1 VVANMVLDEHGR
13 ASALDSREL
22 YRQARTAGFLYQA
35 ALRAE
40 LTRRLGVAWGPVT
53 RGHAEIVGVPD
64 KLRTLFSKR
73 RQQIEEVL
81 AELHEQS
88 ARAAQLATLATRTAK
103 DSRTPAQPL
112 RERWADEARDVGV
125 TPESL
130 SACLGRASSDD
141 ARLPTVDDAA
151 STLLTPAG
159 LTRES
164 STFDRRDALRG
175 LAELAWGGADV
186 DDLESLAEQ
195 LVTSAGV
202 VPLATAGPDR
212 RYSTAELLTVEQRG
226 LAVATALRA
235 PAVIDQDGI
244 ESALA
249 SRPDLVEGQRT
260 AVRHVLASPS
270 GVTVVIGHAG
280 SGKTTMLAVAKSAWD
295 AAGVPVIGT
304 AVAASAAQHLEAATG
319 IRSMSLTRLLADA
332 AIVDPD
338 TGRPCGLPRGGVVM
352 LDEAAMVGTRPFIDL
367 LDHAAASGTKLVAI
381 GDPHQLPA
389 IEAGGMFAA
398 LANRLGAV
406 ELAENLRQDERWEH
420 SALEDLRSGDVVRGV
435 LAYLDHDRVHSA
447 DTAPELLRRLVDD
460 WHQLST
466 NGHAVTMLASRRSD
480 VAMLNEAARA
490 RLRAEGRLGGIELS
504 VDDPALGERRF
515 AKGDR
520 VVVTRNTYRRGL
532 LNGTRAD
539 VVDVRPDAGELTIRD
554 HAGRVHDLPTDMA
567 SDRLAHAYAL
577 TCHKAQGLTVDV
589 ALLYGTGALTREAG
603 YVGLSRGRRENHVY
617 ATAEDLDQT
626 LRTGLAIEE
635 TDDLPQHRRDDRD
648 RPDVVPSLV
657 GRLESSRAKSL
668 ASDSF
673 EQPYRAMEM

>member
-1 VVANMVLDEHGR
+1 
-13 ASALDSREL
+13 
-22 YRQARTAGFLYQA
+22 
-35 ALRAE
+35 
-40 LTRRLGVAWGPVT
+40 
-53 RGHAEIVGVPD
+53 
-64 KLRTLFSKR
+64 
-73 RQQIEEVL
+73 
-81 AELHEQS
+81 
-88 ARAAQLATLATRTAK
+88 
-103 DSRTPAQPL
+103 
-112 RERWADEARDVGV
+112 
-125 TPESL
+125 
-130 SACLGRASSDD
+130 
-141 ARLPTVDDAA
+141 VDDAA

-175 LAELAWGGADV
+175 LAELARGGADV

-212 RYSTAELLTVEQRG
+212 RYSTAEMLTVEQRG
-226 LAVATALRA
+226 LAVATAHRA
-235 PAVIDQDGI
+235 TTVLDPVRI
-244 ESALA
+244 EAALA
-249 SRPDLVEGQRT
+249 GRPDLVEGQRA
-260 AVRHVLASPS
+260 AVRHVLATPS
-270 GVTVVIGHAG
+270 GVAVVIGHAG

-295 AAGVPVIGT
+295 AAGLPVIGA

-332 AIVDPD
+332 ALLDPD
-338 TGRPCGLPRGGVVM
+338 TGQPCGLPRGGVIV
-352 LDEAAMVGTRPFIDL
+352 LDEAAMVGTRAFIDL
-367 LDHAAASGTKLVAI
+367 LDHAVVSGTKVVAI
-381 GDPHQLPA
+381 GDSRQLPA

-420 SALEDLRSGDVVRGV
+420 LALDDLRSGDVVRGV
-435 LAYLDHDRVHSA
+435 RTYADHDRVHTA
-447 DTAPELLRRLVDD
+447 NTAPGLVRGLIDH
-460 WHQLST
+460 WRELST
-466 NGHAVTMLASRRSD
+466 TGHAVTMLASRRSD

-490 RLRAEGRLGGIELS
+490 RLHAEGRLSGVELS
-504 VDDPALGERRF
+504 VDDPSLGERRF
-515 AKGDR
+515 AKGDQ

-532 LNGTRAD
+532 LNGTHAE
-539 VVDVRPDAGELTIRD
+539 VVDVRPDEGALTIRD
-554 HAGRVHDLPTDMA
+554 HAGRVHEMPTDLA

-617 ATAEDLDQT
+617 ATAADLDQT
-626 LRTGLAIEE
+626 LRTGLATEE

-668 ASDSF
+668 ANDSF